1 MEEFSQFIKVLD
13 GYVWGPV
20 MMALILGT
28 GLYLTFGLRFLP
40 WTRLGEGFRL
50 TWKGRAKN
58 NDVHGELS
66 PFQALMTALAAT
78 VGVGNIAGVAT
89 AIFTGGPGALFW
101 MWCTAMV
108 GMATKY
114 AAHSALKD

>member
-1 MEEFSQFIKVLD
+1 MEEFSHFIKVLD

-28 GLYLTFGLRFLP
+28 GLYLTFGLKFLP
-40 WTRLGEGFRL
+40 WTRLGAGFRL

-58 NDVHGELS
+58 TDVHGELS

-114 AAHSALKD
+114 AETVLAQ

>member
-40 WTRLGEGFRL
+40 WTRLDASPGKDAPRTTTYMENFPRFRL
-50 TWKGRAKN
+50 
-58 NDVHGELS
+58 S
-66 PFQALMTALAAT
+66 
-78 VGVGNIAGVAT
+78 
-89 AIFTGGPGALFW
+89 
-101 MWCTAMV
+101 
-108 GMATKY
+108 
-114 AAHSALKD
+114 